1 MTGTRADYPRIK
13 PVLKIL
19 REKNIELK
27 LFVTGQHVEKNL
39 DLQLKKLKKDKF
51 KIFKKA
57 KIFQMM
63 IYFRNEFCISQMLR
77 CFFKFSK
84 EI

>member
-19 REKNIELK
+19 REKKILNNSFYILK
-27 LFVTGQHVEKNL
+27 VEKKFGFTRGIKKYKFKF
-39 DLQLKKLKKDKF
+39 LKKF
-51 KIFKKA
+51 

-63 IYFRNEFCISQMLR
+63 TLFQE
-77 CFFKFSK
+77 
-84 EI
+84 